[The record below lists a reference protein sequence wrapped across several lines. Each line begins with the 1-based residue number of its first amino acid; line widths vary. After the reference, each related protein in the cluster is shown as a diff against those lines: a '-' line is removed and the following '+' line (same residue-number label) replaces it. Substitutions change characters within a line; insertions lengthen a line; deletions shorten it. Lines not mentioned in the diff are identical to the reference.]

1 MNLQDYYHWTDDYFY
16 QVLEKQDKAQ
26 LRIK

>member
-1 MNLQDYYHWTDDYFY
+1 MNLQDYYHCTDDYFY
-16 QVLEKQDKAQ
+16 QVLEKQDKVQ